1 MINEFS
7 TVKEVSSFAKRQI
20 DDYRKYPSHKDDVVD
35 NLRPLFERDAEVW
48 KIVIDGGEF
57 VTTFK
62 KDLGKQR
69 LRYLKKLLYTI
80 DLEWYKSIDFGI
92 E

>member
-1 MINEFS
+1 MINDFN
-7 TVKEVSSFAKRQI
+7 TVKDVSFFTKQQI

-35 NLRPLFERDAEVW
+35 KLRPIFEKEAEVW
-48 KIVIDGGEF
+48 KIVIDGGAF

-69 LRYLKKLLYTI
+69 LKYLRKLLYTI
-80 DLEWYKSIDFGI
+80 DSEWYKSIDFGI